1 MALIHSK
8 QLNPKFTGSF
18 TLSGSNQTFVGSS
31 EFQGSITASS
41 EISSSGEITGN
52 ILNVN
57 TRVKAIGSSLE
68 FAGNTLDFV
77 DGSSTTRLFKGTSGG
92 AFEAYHLEAVISVNI
107 LSLSCGHVAS
117 SIF

>member
-41 EISSSGEITGN
+41 EISSSTNITG
-52 ILNVN
+52 
-57 TRVKAIGSSLE
+57 
-68 FAGNTLDFV
+68 
-77 DGSSTTRLFKGTSGG
+77 
-92 AFEAYHLEAVISVNI
+92 
-107 LSLSCGHVAS
+107 
-117 SIF
+117 IF